1 MERCHRRPAL
11 RRTERRPQRT
21 RQRTRNADHPPALTT
36 TRRNS
41 DPRVFF
47 AGEDENRSTRRD
59 REQAAKRLRLH
70 CPVQT
75 DCRRHALSTRETCG
89 VWGGTSEVERR
100 YLQPEPPATRR
111 KRTPLRIRPR
121 HHPPGHRAYK

>member
-1 MERCHRRPAL
+1 M
-11 RRTERRPQRT
+11 
-21 RQRTRNADHPPALTT
+21 TT